1 MESTTINR
9 REPDAPADRRKFDEP
24 VTIKVLVGV
33 VTSILVAFFIWSATI
48 ASSSVVSTPRFERDS
63 ARRDFRDSMRSRD
76 MQDIR
81 NDVKCIRAVVAK
93 SITASEVCR

>member
-9 REPDAPADRRKFDEP
+9 REPNAPADRRLDQP
-24 VTIKVLVGV
+24 VSMKVLVGV
-33 VTSILVAFFIWSATI
+33 VTSLLAAFFIWSATI

-63 ARRDFRDSMRSRD
+63 ARRDFKDSMRSRD

-93 SITASEVCR
+93 SITVNEVCR